1 MTAINPDLDQ
11 PTNKF
16 FSDVVDF
23 NTRVLNIEQRP
34 LNTLSQAEF
43 DISQKCLQE
52 EVDEFVEA
60 YKNGDI
66 ITTIDSVVDLMYFGV
81 GVLYKM
87 GLDAEQISA
96 VCSAVHDANMEK
108 KLGVVAKRGDG
119 SAADAVKPEGWV
131 GPEERI
137 GHILDAIVANQ

>member
-1 MTAINPDLDQ
+1 MAVIQ
-11 PTNKF
+11 PVTNKF

-23 NTRVLNIEQRP
+23 NQRVLNIEQREVGM
-34 LNTLSQAEF
+34 LNQAEF
-43 DISQKCLQE
+43 DISKKSLQE

-60 YKNGDI
+60 HNNGDLI
-66 ITTIDSVVDLMYFGV
+66 STIDSVVDLMYFGV
-81 GVLYKM
+81 GVLYKL
-87 GLDAEQISA
+87 GLNAEQIGDI
-96 VCSAVHDANMEK
+96 CSAVHNANMDK

-137 GHILDAIVANQ
+137 GNILDAIAANK

>member
-1 MTAINPDLDQ
+1 MSL
-11 PTNKF
+11 PTTNQF

-23 NTRVLNIEQRP
+23 NQRVLNIHQREVGMLGP
-34 LNTLSQAEF
+34 AEF
-43 DISQKCLQE
+43 DISVKCLNE
-52 EVDEFVEA
+52 EVDEFIEGHTE
-60 YKNGDI
+60 GDI
-66 ITTIDSVVDLMYFGV
+66 IKSIDSIVDLMYFAV

-87 GLDAEQISA
+87 GLDAEQIGA
-96 VCSAVHDANMEK
+96 VCKAVHDANMEK

-137 GHILDAIVANQ
+137 ATILDAIQSQQ